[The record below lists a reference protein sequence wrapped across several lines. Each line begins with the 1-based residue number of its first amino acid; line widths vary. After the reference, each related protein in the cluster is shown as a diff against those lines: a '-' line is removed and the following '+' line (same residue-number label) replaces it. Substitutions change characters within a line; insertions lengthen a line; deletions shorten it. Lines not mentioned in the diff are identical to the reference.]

1 MLSSPTVVVV
11 DDDDQVRESL
21 AALIQSMSLDVECF
35 SSGQDFLD
43 NYSADRP
50 GCIVLDLRL
59 PQLSGLEIIEE
70 MAARNIQ
77 SPVIMISGHG
87 DIPAAVSAMKAGA
100 VDFFEKPYRGT
111 ALMDSVRKAIARDA
125 SNREAQGHRREL
137 LERYESLTDDEKD
150 VLQLTVLGKPDKAI
164 ALKLDWSLRTI
175 QLRRASVMRKLNA
188 HSRAD
193 LIRLAQWLEQPAL
206 AQNNG

>member
-21 AALIQSMSLDVECF
+21 AVLIQSMSLDVECYA
-35 SSGQDFLD
+35 SGKDFLD

-59 PQLSGLEIIEE
+59 PQLSGLEVIEE
-70 MAARNIQ
+70 LAARNIQ

-125 SNREAQGHRREL
+125 SNRETQGHRREL

-175 QLRRASVMRKLNA
+175 QLRRASLMRKLNA

-193 LIRLAQWLEQPAL
+193 LIRMAQSLEQPAL